1 MDYEFHVLRR
11 FKMAS
16 ASRSRPNI
24 LITGTPG
31 TGKSVTGTELAKR
44 TGMNYVN
51 IGDLAKENDL
61 YEGWDDE
68 LECHILDED
77 KVSVKKNNFILFLSS
92 LWSDQIQAT
101 ANS

>member
-1 MDYEFHVLRR
+1 
-11 FKMAS
+11 MAS

-44 TGMNYVN
+44 TGLSYVN
-51 IGDLAKENDL
+51 IGELAKENDL

-68 LECHILDED
+68 LDCHVLHED
-77 KVSVKKNNFILFLSS
+77 KVSVLFFCTLFVYQSNAACTSS
-92 LWSDQIQAT
+92 YD
-101 ANS
+101 